1 MEKVLVTGGT
11 GFLGVH
17 LVRALVQRRYDVR
30 VLTRDPA
37 RVRGQTHLPVEIVAG
52 DITSPQDVRRAVE
65 GCQGV
70 FHLAAKVTLSA
81 KEADEVFAVNVEG
94 TRNVMEAALE
104 TGVRRVVHVSTI
116 GTLEGPSEDSVVDE
130 TCPLRTSDVGTPYLD
145 SKVHAERVVLDIM
158 QRGLPALIVN
168 PGGMIGPED
177 NFHSPSSALLKLFFH
192 RINPFVVAWR
202 LNLVDVRDVA
212 DGLVQAYRN
221 GRLGERYILG
231 GENTDTV
238 TVFRYLR
245 EITDF
250 NRAIWPL
257 AWETLE
263 MLSELSALLSQPLV
277 EKSVATFY
285 HYAFW
290 ASSEKAERELGYKH
304 RALGE
309 TLADAA
315 AWYEATF
322 LKPQPWASSY
332 LAGE

>member
-1 MEKVLVTGGT
+1 MERVLVTGGT

-17 LVRALVQRRYDVR
+17 LVRALMQRHYEVR
-30 VLTRDPA
+30 VLSRNPA
-37 RVRGQTHLPVEIVAG
+37 VVRGQTQLPVEAMAG
-52 DITSPQDVRRAVE
+52 DVTRPEDVRKAVE
-65 GCQGV
+65 GCEGV

-94 TRNVMEAALE
+94 TRNVMQAALDA
-104 TGVRRVVHVSTI
+104 GVRRVVHVSMV
-116 GTLEGPSEDSVVDE
+116 GTLEGPSDDSVVDE
-130 TCPLRTSDVGTPYLD
+130 TCPLRASDVGTPYLD
-145 SKVHAERVVLDIM
+145 SKVRAERLVFDM
-158 QRGLPALIVN
+158 ARNGLPVVVVN

-177 NFHSPSSALLKLFFH
+177 NFRSPSSALLKLFFH

-212 DGLVQAYRN
+212 EGIILAYRN
-221 GRLGERYILG
+221 GQSGERYILG

-238 TVFRYLR
+238 TVFRFLR
-245 EITDF
+245 EVTDF
-250 NRAIWPL
+250 NRTIWPL
-257 AWETLE
+257 SWEALE
-263 MLSELSALLSQPLV
+263 ILSELSSLISQPLV

-285 HYAFW
+285 HFAFW
-290 ASSEKAERELGYKH
+290 ASSEKAERELGYRH

-315 AWYEATF
+315 AWYEATY
-322 LKPQPWASSY
+322 LRPQPWASSY